1 MLGKNITI
9 IGGSG
14 GMGQVFGRYFKQHGF
29 NVTLMARIENKLKT
43 AAESLGVKYEL
54 DLKKSVENADIVM
67 VSIPIHSTTDMI
79 QKIAPLMKKNSLLF
93 DITSL
98 KQETYRTLR
107 EIQKNYPINCLSI
120 HPMFGPGIKNM
131 KNYVIIVLRIG
142 GTEQY
147 DEVVNEILDLFRSDG
162 FTITETTPE
171 IHDSRIAL
179 TLGVPHMFNILFLN
193 LLKRTNESLS
203 ELTRYT
209 GTTFLLQKVF
219 AESIIQREME
229 MFGEIQIENEKFHK
243 ILEMLEDLVKDYKII
258 IKKKDL
264 EGFKALFSEG
274 LEYSKE
280 DNHFNNS
287 YQYFYEFI
295 KILKEKKDKIN

>member
-14 GMGQVFGRYFKQHGF
+14 GMGQVFGRYFKRHGF
-29 NVTLMARIENKLKT
+29 NVTLMARIEAKLKT
-43 AAESLGVKYEL
+43 VAKNLGVNYEL
-54 DLKKSVENADIVM
+54 DLKKSVQNADIVM
-67 VSIPIHSTTDMI
+67 ISIPIHSTSKLI
-79 QKIAPLMKKNSLLF
+79 QEVAPLMKKNSLIF

-98 KQETYRTLR
+98 KREPCKVLR
-107 EIQKNYPINCLSI
+107 EIKKKYPLNCLSI
-120 HPMFGPGIKNM
+120 HPMFGPGIKKM
-131 KNYVIIVLRIG
+131 ENYVIIVLKIG
-142 GTEQY
+142 GTEHY
-147 DEVVNEILDLFRSDG
+147 DEIINEFLGIFKLDG
-162 FTITETTPE
+162 FIITETTPD

-203 ELTRYT
+203 DLTRYT

-229 MFGEIQIENEKFHK
+229 MFGEIQIENDKFHRVLD
-243 ILEMLEDLVKDYKII
+243 IFEELIKDYKII
-258 IKKKDL
+258 VKKKDL
-264 EGFKALFSEG
+264 KGFKRLFTEG

-280 DNHFNNS
+280 DSHFNSS
-287 YQYFYEFI
+287 YKYFYEFM
-295 KILKEKKDKIN
+295 KILKEKKE

>member
-1 MLGKNITI
+1 MLGKNVTI

-14 GMGQVFGRYFKQHGF
+14 SMGQVFGEYFKRHGF
-29 NVTLMARIENKLKT
+29 NVTLLARNENKLKV
-43 AAESLGVKYEL
+43 AAENLGVKYEL
-54 DLKKSVENADIVM
+54 DLKKSIENADIVM
-67 VSIPIHSTTDMI
+67 VSIPISSTSELI
-79 QKIAPLMKKNSLLF
+79 KKIAPLMKKNSLLF

-98 KQETYRTLR
+98 KQETYRILR
-107 EIQKNYPINCLSI
+107 EVQKKYPINCLSI

-147 DEVVNEILDLFRSDG
+147 DQVINELLGLFRSDG
-162 FTITETTPE
+162 FTITETTPD

-193 LLKRTNESLS
+193 LLKRSNESLS

-229 MFGEIQIENEKFHK
+229 MFGEIQIENDKFHK
-243 ILEMLEDLVKDYKII
+243 ILDVFEDLIREYKII

-264 EGFKALFSEG
+264 ESFKNLFTEG

-287 YQYFYEFI
+287 YKYFYEFM
-295 KILKEKKDKIN
+295 KILKEKKNKNK